1 MAPWALVKSDGI
13 EDDDG
18 DLSVNLGLVAGEP
31 GVGLLPLR
39 PDRLSF
45 VSTSGPG
52 SEAPCF
58 SADLC
63 GDVGVRHQVVEP
75 AGMSRGTG
83 FGSEDGDSAVAKVLA
98 HHRADSFLTAVGA
111 DSVQE

>member
-1 MAPWALVKSDGI
+1 
-13 EDDDG
+13 
-18 DLSVNLGLVAGEP
+18 
-31 GVGLLPLR
+31 
-39 PDRLSF
+39 
-45 VSTSGPG
+45 
-52 SEAPCF
+52 
-58 SADLC
+58 
-63 GDVGVRHQVVEP
+63 VEP